1 MQGLGIFFIG
11 FSIFGWF
18 GFLFA
23 GSGHAALI
31 AIGFL
36 VAGVALLDSK

>member
-1 MQGLGIFFIG
+1 MKGLGLVFIG
-11 FSIFGWF
+11 ISVFGWL
-18 GFLFA
+18 GFWFA

-36 VAGVALLDSK
+36 VAGLALLGSK

>member
-1 MQGLGIFFIG
+1 MKKLGLIFIG
-11 FSIFGWF
+11 ISVFGWF
-18 GFLFA
+18 SFWFA

-36 VAGVALLDSK
+36 VTGIALLN

>member
-1 MQGLGIFFIG
+1 MEELGMFFIG
-11 FSIFGWF
+11 VSIFGWF
-18 GFLFA
+18 GFFFA

-36 VAGVALLDSK
+36 VAGVALLKK